1 MVSFD
6 KFLDKNNFQFEVF
19 HLVKNFFCS
28 DKTVLSIVSREL
40 FLTEIFSIELF
51 LFILEIRQNYIV
63 FFFFKSCGENEFV
76 QSVNFLPAN
85 IKSINPMQK
94 YPHIIEL
101 FSCTQKMLVFIFLFP
116 GNSLIDFLISS
127 GIYSTPKLSK

>member
-63 FFFFKSCGENEFV
+63 FFFLNHVEKMNLYN
-76 QSVNFLPAN
+76 QS
-85 IKSINPMQK
+85 
-94 YPHIIEL
+94 
-101 FSCTQKMLVFIFLFP
+101 IFYL
-116 GNSLIDFLISS
+116 L
-127 GIYSTPKLSK
+127 T